1 MLRVRPCGLS
11 TDQGSAPVASS
22 CVESAKPRVCPW
34 RCSFNENRRSSCR
47 RRLSA
52 KPPAMNDDT
61 DLGRGMIC
69 LSLAVGFEK
78 DGSANLTQPE

>member
-1 MLRVRPCGLS
+1 
-11 TDQGSAPVASS
+11 
-22 CVESAKPRVCPW
+22 
-34 RCSFNENRRSSCR
+34 
-47 RRLSA
+47 
-52 KPPAMNDDT
+52 MNDDT